1 MRPTLHPLATL
12 LISSLIAISSTALA
26 QSRNSQALSPAEL
39 GRINNQPLAAPVGN
53 PGKLGNV
60 DVRKPTF
67 EYTDPSGT
75 QVREF
80 RDANAPTE
88 VKVKGPLGTY
98 EMSSPTSVMPGPN
111 NQSNDNLLS
120 VPSISVSF

>member
-1 MRPTLHPLATL
+1 MRPTLHLLATS
-12 LISSLIAISSTALA
+12 LISSLMAISGSALS
-26 QSRNSQALSPAEL
+26 QGGNSQALSPAEL
-39 GRINNQPLAAPVGN
+39 SRINNQPIAAPGGN
-53 PGKLGNV
+53 PGKLGNA
-60 DVRKPTF
+60 DARKPSF

-75 QVREF
+75 QIREF

-98 EMSSPTSVMPGPN
+98 EMSPPTSVMPGPSK
-111 NQSNDNLLS
+111 QSNDNLLS

>member
-1 MRPTLHPLATL
+1 MRPTLHLRATS
-12 LISSLIAISSTALA
+12 LISSLLAICASVQA
-26 QSRNSQALSPAEL
+26 QGGNSQALSPAEL
-39 GRINNQPLAAPVGN
+39 GRINNQPIAAPVGN
-53 PGKLGNV
+53 PGELGNS
-60 DVRKPTF
+60 DARKPTF

-88 VKVKGPLGTY
+88 VQVKGPLGTY
-98 EMSSPTSVMPGPN
+98 EMSPPTSVMPGPS

-120 VPSISVSF
+120 VPSIRIPF

>member
-1 MRPTLHPLATL
+1 MRTTLHLLVTS
-12 LISSLIAISSTALA
+12 LISSLMTVSGFTLA
-26 QSRNSQALSPAEL
+26 QSGNSQALSPAEL
-39 GRINNQPLAAPVGN
+39 NRINNQPIAAPVGN
-53 PGKLGNV
+53 PAALGNT
-60 DVRKPTF
+60 DARKPTF

-88 VKVKGPLGTY
+88 VQVKGPLGTY
-98 EMSSPTSVMPGPN
+98 EMSPPTSVMPGPS

-120 VPSISVSF
+120 VPSISIPF

>member
-1 MRPTLHPLATL
+1 M
-12 LISSLIAISSTALA
+12 AISGSALA
-26 QSRNSQALSPAEL
+26 QSGNSQALSPAEL
-39 GRINNQPLAAPVGN
+39 GRINNQPITAPVGN

-98 EMSSPTSVMPGPN
+98 EMSSPTTVMPGPSN
-111 NQSNDNLLS
+111 LNNDNLLS

>member
-1 MRPTLHPLATL
+1 MRPTLHPLTTL
-12 LISSLIAISSTALA
+12 LISSLMAISGSALA
-26 QSRNSQALSPAEL
+26 QSGNSQALSPAEL
-39 GRINNQPLAAPVGN
+39 GRINNQPITAPVGN

-98 EMSSPTSVMPGPN
+98 EMSSPTTVMPGPSN
-111 NQSNDNLLS
+111 LNNDNLLS